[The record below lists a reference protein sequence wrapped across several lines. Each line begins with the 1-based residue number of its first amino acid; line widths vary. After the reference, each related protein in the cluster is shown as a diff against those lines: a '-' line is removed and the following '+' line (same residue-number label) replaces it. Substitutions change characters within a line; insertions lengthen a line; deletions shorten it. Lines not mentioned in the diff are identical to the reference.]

1 MPEFE
6 NNRLRNF
13 IFRSIYL
20 LATLI
25 VVAKE
30 MHDIIC
36 PLTTWEKYFR
46 SRAGETMYQVDFI
59 VNWVHSLLF
68 IEAEPWTF
76 TLCYSVFELVVLLT
90 FFLAPRVGLRSER
103 LVV

>member
-1 MPEFE
+1 
-6 NNRLRNF
+6 
-13 IFRSIYL
+13 
-20 LATLI
+20 
-25 VVAKE
+25 
-30 MHDIIC
+30 
-36 PLTTWEKYFR
+36 
-46 SRAGETMYQVDFI
+46 MYQVDFI